1 MNLVDVIVI
10 LLGVAAAIR
19 GRARGLLAQVFE
31 LGGGFLGLLAGV
43 ALGGRVADAFT
54 QDSGLNGFM
63 ISLFVVFAML
73 SIGQTIGYFVGHRFG
88 KAAHD
93 VRLGSVDR
101 GLGSAFSVVVLLLTF
116 WLVGS
121 LLVGGSPSRALARAV
136 RDSTILR
143 ATNAVLPDPP
153 NVLAYIRKYL
163 DDSGFPQV
171 FTGMPP
177 ISPPVDLPSNAE
189 ASRAIRAA
197 QPSTVRVVVPACG
210 GTQLGSGWVAAPEY
224 VVTNAHVVAGGEA
237 VTIQSPSGEVGG
249 VIVQF
254 DPKTDIAVIYAPG
267 LDAPAIQLDVTEYER
282 GEPGAT
288 LGYPGAADGE
298 LKVHRAAV
306 QEVYEANGRDIYGRS
321 EVTRRVYELRSPVR
335 QGDSGGPFALPNGR
349 VAGMVFAASTTDGR
363 IGYALTGAEI
373 EDEVASGTRRASPVS
388 SGRCTH

>member
-1 MNLVDVIVI
+1 MNLVDLVVI
-10 LLGVAAAIR
+10 LLGVAAAVR
-19 GRARGLLAQVFE
+19 GRSRGLLAQVFE
-31 LGGGFLGLLAGV
+31 LGGGFLGLLLGV
-43 ALGGRVADAFT
+43 ALGGRIADAFT
-54 QDSGLNGFM
+54 QERGLNGLM

-73 SIGQTIGYFVGHRFG
+73 SIGQTVGYYVGHRFG

-93 VRLGSVDR
+93 VRLGPVDR
-101 GLGSAFSVVVLLLTF
+101 GLGAAFSVVVLLVTF

-121 LLVGGSPSRALARAV
+121 LLVGGSPSRSLAKEV
-136 RDSTILR
+136 RDSAILR

-153 NVLAYIRKYL
+153 NVLAYIQKYL

-189 ASRAIRAA
+189 ANQAIEAV

-224 VVTNAHVVAGGEA
+224 VITNAHVVAGGDE
-237 VTIQSPSGEVGG
+237 VTIQSPSGDVGG
-249 VIVQF
+249 TIVLF
-254 DPKTDIAVIYAPG
+254 DPDTDVAVVYAPDLTTPMVE
-267 LDAPAIQLDVTEYER
+267 LDTNEYER

-288 LGYPGAADGE
+288 LGYPGAAEGQ

-306 QEVYEANGRDIYGRS
+306 QEVYDANGRDIYGRS

-335 QGDSGGPFALPNGR
+335 QGDSGGPFALPNGK

-363 IGYALTGAEI
+363 IGYALTGGEI
-373 EDEVASGTRRASPVS
+373 ADEIDKGTRRTTPVS
-388 SGRCTH
+388 AGRCTH

>member
-1 MNLVDVIVI
+1 VNLVDLVVI
-10 LLGVAAAIR
+10 LLGVAAAVR
-19 GRARGLLAQVFE
+19 GRSRGLLAQVFE

-43 ALGGRVADAFT
+43 ALGGRIADAFT
-54 QDSGLNGFM
+54 QDRGLNGLM

-73 SIGQTIGYFVGHRFG
+73 SIGQTVGYYVGHRFG

-93 VRLGSVDR
+93 VRLGPVDR
-101 GLGSAFSVVVLLLTF
+101 GLGAAFSVMVLLVTF

-121 LLVGGSPSRALARAV
+121 LLVGGSPSRTLAKEV
-136 RDSTILR
+136 RDSAILR

-153 NVLAYIRKYL
+153 NVLAYIQKYL

-189 ASRAIRAA
+189 ANQAIEAV
-197 QPSTVRVVVPACG
+197 QPSTVRIVVPACG

-224 VVTNAHVVAGGEA
+224 VITNAHVVAGGDA
-237 VTIQSPSGEVGG
+237 VTIQSPSGEAGG
-249 VIVQF
+249 TIVLF
-254 DPKTDIAVIYAPG
+254 DPKIDIAVVHAPG
-267 LDAPAIQLDVTEYER
+267 LGAPAIDLDTTEYER

-288 LGYPGAADGE
+288 LGYPGAANGE

-306 QEVYEANGRDIYGRS
+306 QEVYNANGRDIYGRS

-335 QGDSGGPFALPNGR
+335 QGDSGGPFALPNGS

-373 EDEVASGTRRASPVS
+373 ENKVARGTRRTAPVS
-388 SGRCTH
+388 AGRCTH